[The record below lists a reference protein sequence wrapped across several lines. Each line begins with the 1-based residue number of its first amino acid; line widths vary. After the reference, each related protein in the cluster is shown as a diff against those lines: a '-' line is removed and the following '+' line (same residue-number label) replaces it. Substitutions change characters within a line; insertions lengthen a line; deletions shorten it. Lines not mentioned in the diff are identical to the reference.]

1 MKRHTLNHFWELLIS
16 MTHKELTTRYKHT
29 LFGFLWVF
37 INPLIQMV
45 VIGFIFPLFIKEPI
59 PHYNLYLF
67 TGLLTWNFFS
77 LSLAKGSSSIVNER
91 SLIKK
96 SKFPHAIIPLSIVLS
111 NAINLLLS
119 FMLILPF
126 TLYYQMFSLERTG
139 SFILGF
145 ILLITFTSGASLLTA
160 ALNVRYRDITFFT
173 QAGLIVWFYLT
184 PIVYSIYSVPPA
196 LLFIWRL
203 NPMTSVVQF
212 FQNAFINYPAPGL
225 AMIACNGAIA
235 ITTFIIGVW
244 VFQSESK
251 LFDDWL

>member
-1 MKRHTLNHFWELLIS
+1 
-16 MTHKELTTRYKHT
+16 MTHKELTTRYKQT

-37 INPLIQMV
+37 INPLIQMI

-96 SKFPHAIIPLSIVLS
+96 SKFPHAIIPLSIILS
-111 NAINLLLS
+111 NAVNLLLS
-119 FMLILPF
+119 FLLIVPF
-126 TLYYQMFSLERTG
+126 AVYYQIFSLERIG
-139 SFILGF
+139 SFLLGF
-145 ILLITFTSGASLLTA
+145 IMLLSFTSGIGLLTA

-184 PIVYSIYSVPPA
+184 PVVYSITSMPPS
-196 LLFIWRL
+196 LIYLWRL
-203 NPMTSVVQF
+203 NPMTSAVQF

-225 AMIACNGAIA
+225 AMIGCNAL
-235 ITTFIIGVW
+235 ITLITLIIGVR

-251 LFDDWL
+251 FFDDWL